1 MYYFG
6 SEEFFE
12 TNVSSHYCHALVPV
26 TEQFLKHEL
35 DFSCMKLKEKMLS
48 SSVANALQPQT
59 GLDWTRAALGK
70 NAKQNPVRSTVWI
83 LGSQTLSLYKSART
97 DPHK

>member
-12 TNVSSHYCHALVPV
+12 TNVSAHYYHALVPV
-26 TEQFLKHEL
+26 MEQFLKHEL
-35 DFSCMKLKEKMLS
+35 DFSCMKLKGKMLS

-59 GLDWTRAALGK
+59 GLWDWTRAALGK
-70 NAKQNPVRSTVWI
+70 NAKQNPVRSTV
-83 LGSQTLSLYKSART
+83 
-97 DPHK
+97 

>member
-12 TNVSSHYCHALVPV
+12 TNVSSHYYHALVPV

-48 SSVANALQPQT
+48 SSVAKALQPQT
-59 GLDWTRAALGK
+59 GLD
-70 NAKQNPVRSTVWI
+70 
-83 LGSQTLSLYKSART
+83 
-97 DPHK
+97 